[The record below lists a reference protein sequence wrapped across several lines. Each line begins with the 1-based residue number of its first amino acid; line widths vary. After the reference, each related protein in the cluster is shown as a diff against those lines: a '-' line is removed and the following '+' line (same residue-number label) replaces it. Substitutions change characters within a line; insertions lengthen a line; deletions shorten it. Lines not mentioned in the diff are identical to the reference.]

1 MSRDR
6 NIQFIAAAAAVA
18 SLAGASVLTPSIAA
32 QAGRAQ
38 LSYTVEAEEGAP
50 PEVAVGVAL
59 GAFKGLF
66 VNVLWL
72 RVQQLK
78 EEGRFFDAIEVAS
91 TITTLTPRF
100 PRVWAFH
107 GWNLAYNISVA
118 TQTPEERWEWV
129 QAGIRILRDEGIP
142 KNPNATA
149 LYRELAWI
157 YLHKIQ
163 GFTDDANHYYKQQVA
178 RHWSIVMGPPPP
190 DPLAE
195 DADVQ
200 AYFARF
206 REARPDAP
214 RDLAIAM
221 ATRAASA
228 DRRIRALESIAAAAS
243 TRAELLTR
251 HEHAEELVTRIESE
265 AGLQLDFELL
275 RYVEILRAKL
285 YSEMNLQGELQI
297 QLPDDQR
304 NQVVEELIMDERYS
318 DAWREVLNFVRK
330 RLLTVEYNM
339 ELPRMMRYIQQFGP
353 LDWRHPAAHALYWA
367 ATGVEKGST
376 RQQRETFDITNTD
389 RLVLHAV
396 QELFRWG
403 DVQYDILSG
412 SYFAM
417 YNLEFV
423 EAYGDAIELLEER
436 ATFFEE
442 KDRHFRLYGSGYENH
457 LRDVARL
464 YYRMGEIA
472 LAQHYYDKLR
482 NWDGLNI
489 NNDLGLEQELSL
501 PLAEFIKSDLITR
514 LGSPQIAEQEIFG
527 ALFDAY
533 IRGLLRSQPDVYN
546 AQLAYASQVHRV
558 YLEKQNRDTP
568 AGGGSRMGD
577 FFEKRFVDVAGE
589 GLARVLTVGNL
600 GFLQAAEL
608 WRKAPTGLQQ
618 AAYDPLQTL
627 GRSTVPNFDQ
637 LFPAPPNMERYRQI
651 RAQMSAGDD
660 DLRLLNLRTEQQ

>member
-6 NIQFIAAAAAVA
+6 TIQILAALAALVA
-18 SLAGASVLTPSIAA
+18 LTGASVLTPTIAA
-32 QAGRAQ
+32 RAGRAQ

-72 RVQQLK
+72 RAQQLK
-78 EEGRFFDAIEVAS
+78 EEGRFFDAIEVAN

-149 LYRELAWI
+149 LYKELAWI
-157 YLHKIQ
+157 YVHKIQ
-163 GFTDDANHYYKQQVA
+163 GFTDDANHYYKQQLA
-178 RHWSIVMGPPPP
+178 REWSIIMGPAPP

-195 DADVQ
+195 DPDVQ

-206 REARPDAP
+206 RELRQDAP
-214 RDLAIAM
+214 RDLAISMAM
-221 ATRAASA
+221 RAASV
-228 DRRIRALESIAAAAS
+228 DRRIRMLESIAGAPS
-243 TRAELLTR
+243 TRDELFETHPL
-251 HEHAEELVTRIESE
+251 AEELVAAIENE
-265 AGLQLDFELL
+265 AGLQLDFDLL

-285 YSEMNLQGELQI
+285 FSEIELQGDLEI

-304 NQVVEELIMDERYS
+304 NRVIEALLEDEDYS
-318 DAWREVLNFVRK
+318 DAWRQVLLFTRK
-330 RLLTVEYNM
+330 QLLTREFNM
-339 ELPRMMRYIQQFGP
+339 ELPRMMRYTRQFGP
-353 LDWRHPAAHALYWA
+353 IDWRHPAAHALYWA

-376 RQQRETFDITNTD
+376 RQQTVSFDITNTD
-389 RLVLHAV
+389 RLVLHSV

-403 DVQYDILSG
+403 DVQYDILTG

-442 KDRHFRLYGSGYENH
+442 KGRHFRLYGSGYENH
-457 LRDVARL
+457 LRDVIRL
-464 YYRMGEIA
+464 YYRMGKTA
-472 LAQHYYDKLR
+472 LAQHYFDKLR
-482 NWDGLNI
+482 NWDGLNL
-489 NNDLGLEQELSL
+489 NDDVGLEEDLSL
-501 PLAEFIKSDLITR
+501 PLAEFVKIDLITR
-514 LGSPQIAEQEIFG
+514 LGSPQVVEQEMFG
-527 ALFDAY
+527 ALFDAF
-533 IRGLLRSQPDVYN
+533 IRGILRGQPEVYA
-546 AQLAYASQVHRV
+546 AQLGYASQVHKI

-577 FFEKRFVDVAGE
+577 YFEKRFVDIAGE
-589 GLARVLTVGNL
+589 ALARVITTGRL
-600 GFLQAAEL
+600 GFIQAAEL

-618 AAYDPLQTL
+618 AAYDPLQSL
-627 GRSTVPNFDQ
+627 GRNTIPNFDQ

-651 RAQMSAGDD
+651 RAQMSAEDA
-660 DLRLLNLRTEQQ
+660 DLRLLQLRTEQQ